1 MSSCRPRP
9 ATSFATESRRAAL
22 SSTARGA
29 TRSCATSGVATN
41 ATHAA
46 SCLITAAGS
55 SSLLDRDAAASEGC
69 RGRRAVGRAG
79 LVVVDHGAVAA
90 PVPDFEAEPVHAAAA
105 IHLAVDRSE
114 HESVVTRAVDRSGSL
129 ELRLRS
135 GHHEPV
141 VGRTL
146 EDQIGGL
153 KAE

>member
-79 LVVVDHGAVAA
+79 LVVALRLGAIADAHQRQAPLEALGDAGDHVMDQRAHGAGHGVGVARVA
-90 PVPDFEAEPVHAAAA
+90 QRLAQELLALPL
-105 IHLAVDRSE
+105 HLDVR
-114 HESVVTRAVDRSGSL
+114 
-129 ELRLRS
+129 
-135 GHHEPV
+135 
-141 VGRTL
+141 VG
-146 EDQIGGL
+146 G
-153 KAE
+153 